1 MSEIIQLDPNN
12 NNNNAVSSN
21 KVIELKEEDLDE
33 DGSSSKVHVKKEQQ
47 EEVHQNETMD
57 LPDWPIIQLITNEFV
72 GYKEPDPA
80 GAACK
85 LLQSGGTWRSYAY
98 EANPDCWEEENYEFS
113 NQLLI
118 AQNGGRK
125 IQMVPVDSEWFYIS
139 KCTLKIEKT
148 TDNKDLLAV
157 VGHDGQS
164 FIAAVN
170 AGSELKKHSPG
181 IYLLSFISRTSLIV

>member
-1 MSEIIQLDPNN
+1 MTLLREYETHPSRFHGAVPTDLTSGFFSSRSDHDNVSEEIQLDHDN

-21 KVIELKEEDLDE
+21 KVIELKEGDMEE
-33 DGSSSKVHVKKEQQ
+33 NGSKEQQ
-47 EEVHQNETMD
+47 EEVHQNETTD

-139 KCTLKIEKT
+139 KCTLKIEKN
-148 TDNKDLLAV
+148 D
-157 VGHDGQS
+157 
-164 FIAAVN
+164 
-170 AGSELKKHSPG
+170 
-181 IYLLSFISRTSLIV
+181 R